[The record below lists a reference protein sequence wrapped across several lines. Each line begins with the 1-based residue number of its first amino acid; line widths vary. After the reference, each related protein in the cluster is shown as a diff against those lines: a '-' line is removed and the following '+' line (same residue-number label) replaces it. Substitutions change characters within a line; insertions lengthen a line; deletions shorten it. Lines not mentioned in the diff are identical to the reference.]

1 MLERIDE
8 LIDDG
13 TSFAFETTLSTKSY
27 KKKLLEAQ
35 TKGYVVSLLFFWLQ
49 SPELAVERVRIRVAE
64 GGHNIEQEIIKRRY
78 NRGIKN
84 LFDLYLPIVNGAL
97 IFDNSEGIYELIAE
111 KMVDA
116 KLNII
121 NQNKYNKIRDY
132 YDNY

>member
-84 LFDLYLPIVNGAL
+84 LFDLYLPIVNGTL

>member
-111 KMVDA
+111 KTVDG